1 MWPSDGGHIRLGIEN
16 FDQAIRLKLNP
27 NFASAFVIRGFD
39 QTIRLNPNYAEAYTI
54 RGLAKQAKGDSA
66 GGDADRAKAKQLI

>member
-16 FDQAIRLKLNP
+16 FDQA
-27 NFASAFVIRGFD
+27 
-39 QTIRLNPNYAEAYTI
+39 IRLNPNYAEAYTI

-66 GGDADRAKAKQLI
+66 GGDANRAKAKQLI